1 LQSLL
6 NSNTDISI
14 SPSLFSENYIKKLYI
29 YPKNGKGGDYIN
41 DIIDYVNINVI
52 NIFPDNKVNTNYSN
66 REHLDET
73 SYINEPI
80 EFY

>member
-41 DIIDYVNINVI
+41 DITDYGNINAI

-73 SYINEPI
+73 SYINGPI